1 MSGNYVSS
9 YIDRHVVRYVAHC
22 LIASSFPVGLLLLL
36 LVVGLVG
43 VATVLLMHS
52 LLALHACNCIVSLLS
67 ADVNAAIGCDVDE
80 AAVWLL
86 YASLYCDAL

>member
-1 MSGNYVSS
+1 MSGNYLN
-9 YIDRHVVRYVAHC
+9 RYVVHC
-22 LIASSFPVGLLLLL
+22 LITSSFPVGLLLLL

-52 LLALHACNCIVSLLS
+52 LFALHACNCIVSLLS
-67 ADVNAAIGCDVDE
+67 ADVDAAIGCDVDE